1 MIMKKYIGLL
11 VLLSVTLM
19 GCEDVIELDL
29 DEGAPRIAIEGIV
42 TDQPGPYTVTI
53 TESVGFYD
61 DNVFPSISGAYVEI
75 SDDQGNVEVLAEKEA
90 GVYQTASLQGQR
102 GVTYTLTVEYDGQTY
117 TAESKMPEEQV
128 VIDSLGFR
136 FEEESLLN
144 DEGYYFKAYFEDPPG
159 LGDYYSF
166 NVFVNGEVYVFDFDG
181 EMIEDDNFWLYS
193 DKYTDGNAQDYD
205 FPHTLEEGDDV
216 YVELRHLDKST
227 YDYYRMLVDV
237 IDGGGVAPSNPIS
250 NFGDTALGYFGAFSV
265 SSIEDTVE

>member
-102 GVTYTLTVEYDGQTY
+102 G
-117 TAESKMPEEQV
+117 
-128 VIDSLGFR
+128 
-136 FEEESLLN
+136 
-144 DEGYYFKAYFEDPPG
+144 
-159 LGDYYSF
+159 
-166 NVFVNGEVYVFDFDG
+166 
-181 EMIEDDNFWLYS
+181 
-193 DKYTDGNAQDYD
+193 
-205 FPHTLEEGDDV
+205 
-216 YVELRHLDKST
+216 
-227 YDYYRMLVDV
+227 
-237 IDGGGVAPSNPIS
+237 SNPP
-250 NFGDTALGYFGAFSV
+250 
-265 SSIEDTVE
+265 